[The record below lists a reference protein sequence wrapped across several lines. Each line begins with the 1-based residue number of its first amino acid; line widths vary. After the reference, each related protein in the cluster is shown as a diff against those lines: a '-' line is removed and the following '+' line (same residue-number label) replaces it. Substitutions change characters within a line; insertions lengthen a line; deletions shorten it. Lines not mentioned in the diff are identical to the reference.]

1 MNVPTANKQIIF
13 VDSSV
18 QDYQSLIQNADA
30 AQIFILNDKLS
41 GIDQITNALATQK
54 DIEAIHIL
62 SHGSPGS
69 LKLGADTLNDK
80 EIATFSTQIKQWG
93 NALTENGDIHL
104 YGCDVAAGEIGIKF
118 VKELSE
124 LTRADVAAS
133 NNITGNAELGGDWNL
148 EVETGAIETS
158 TPLNPEALKSYNYI
172 LPATANLD
180 SKAITVNSPQVTIDV
195 LANDTGSSRVSV
207 NSITTPP
214 TNGTAIINDWI
225 YVGGIFT
232 TIGGQARNRIAR
244 LNSDGSVD
252 ATFDP
257 NANNQVNA
265 IAIDSSGNPIVGGIF
280 TTIGGSTRNRIAKLN
295 PSTGVADATFNP
307 NAGGQVNA
315 IAIDSSGNPIVGGGF
330 TTIGGQPRN
339 RIAKLNPATGA
350 ADATFNPNASSNV
363 NAIAIDSSGN
373 PIVGGVFSNIGG
385 STRNRIAKLNPST
398 GVADATFNPNANSN
412 VSAIAL
418 DSSGNP
424 IVGGAFTTIG
434 GSTRNR
440 IAKLN
445 PSTGVADATFN
456 PNASG
461 QVLAIAIDS
470 GREILY
476 TPNANFN
483 GVDTFQYTAKDS
495 SGTSSAIAVTVLVN
509 NSPTLDNSGT
519 PILNPQNQNDSASTG
534 TLISTIIT
542 NLGGT
547 KITDPNTS
555 AKQGIAISAL
565 DTANGTWQ
573 YTTDGT
579 TWTNTPAVSATNTLL
594 LASDANTS
602 LRFVPNP
609 GFNGTVTNAITFAA
623 WDQITG
629 SNGTTANYTTD
640 RSTNTTS
647 SVFSSATETANITV
661 NPFPTITSVSAATPN
676 GTYGIG
682 TNINITVQFSAIVNV
697 TGTPR
702 LTLAGATPVANYLS
716 GTGTNTLTFRYPIAA
731 GDNTPD
737 LDYLSTTALSLSGG
751 TIKNATN
758 GDAILTLPTPGA
770 VNSLGANKALVID
783 TIPPTVALTSASPT
797 TTNAPFLVIAT
808 FSENV
813 TGFTAT
819 DVTVGNGTVSGFT
832 TTSGTTYEFT
842 VTPTAS
848 GAVTVNVPAAT
859 AIDTVGNNN
868 TAATQLTRTAD
879 ITAPTVTLTS
889 ASPTTTNAPFIVTAT
904 FSETVTGFA
913 ANDVTVG
920 NGTVSGFTTTSGTT
934 YEFTVTPTANGAV
947 TVDIPAATAIDTVGN
962 NNTAATQL
970 TRTADITAPT
980 VTLTSASPTTTN
992 APFLVIATFSEN
1004 VTGFTATD
1012 VTVGNGT
1019 VSGFTTTSGTTYE
1032 FTVTPTANGAVT
1044 VDIPAATAIDTVG
1057 NNNTAATQLTRTA
1070 DITPPNV
1077 TLTSAS
1083 PTTTNAPFLVTATF
1097 SEDVTGFTDT
1107 DVTVANGTV
1116 SGFTGTGS
1124 NYSFTVTPTAT
1135 GNVTVDIPASGAT
1148 DTAGNNNTAAT
1159 QLTRTA
1165 DITPPNVTLTSAS
1178 PTTTNAPF
1186 LVTAT
1191 FSEDVTG
1198 FTDTDVTVAN
1208 GTVSGFTGTGSNY
1221 SFTVTPT
1228 ATGNVTVDIP
1238 AATAIDTVGNNNT
1251 AATQLTR
1258 TADITPPNVTL
1269 TSASPTTTNAPFLV
1283 TATFSEDVTGFTDT
1297 DVTVANGTVSGFTGT
1312 GSNYSFT
1319 VTPTATGNVTVD
1331 IPAATAIDTVGN
1343 NNTAATQLTRTAD
1356 ITAPTVALT
1365 SASPTTTNA
1374 PFLVTAT
1381 FSEDVTGFTDTDV
1394 TVANGTVSGFTG
1406 TGSNYSFTV
1415 TPTANGNVTVDI
1427 PAATATDT
1435 VGNNNTAAAQLT
1447 RTADITAPT
1456 VALTSASPTTT
1467 NAPFLVT
1474 ATFSEDVTG
1483 FTDTDVT
1490 VANGT
1495 VSGFTGTGSNYSF
1508 TVTPTATGNVT
1519 VDIPAATAIDTV
1531 GNNNT
1536 AATQL
1541 TRTADITPPNVT
1553 LTSA

>member
-373 PIVGGVFSNIGG
+373 PIVGGVFSNIGGSTRNRIAKLNPSTGVADATFNPNANSNVSAIALDSSGNPIVGGIFTTIGGSTRNRIAKLNPSTGVADATFNPNASNDILAVALDSSGNPIVGGAFTTIGG

-889 ASPTTTNAPFIVTAT
+889 ASPTTTNAPFLVIAT
-904 FSETVTGFA
+904 FSENVTGFTA
-913 ANDVTVG
+913 TDVTVG

-1319 VTPTATGNVTVD
+1319 VTPTA
-1331 IPAATAIDTVGN
+1331 
-1343 NNTAATQLTRTAD
+1343 
-1356 ITAPTVALT
+1356 
-1365 SASPTTTNA
+1365 
-1374 PFLVTAT
+1374 
-1381 FSEDVTGFTDTDV
+1381 
-1394 TVANGTVSGFTG
+1394 
-1406 TGSNYSFTV
+1406 
-1415 TPTANGNVTVDI
+1415 
-1427 PAATATDT
+1427 
-1435 VGNNNTAAAQLT
+1435 
-1447 RTADITAPT
+1447 
-1456 VALTSASPTTT
+1456 
-1467 NAPFLVT
+1467 
-1474 ATFSEDVTG
+1474 
-1483 FTDTDVT
+1483 
-1490 VANGT
+1490 
-1495 VSGFTGTGSNYSF
+1495 
-1508 TVTPTATGNVT
+1508 
-1519 VDIPAATAIDTV
+1519 
-1531 GNNNT
+1531 
-1536 AATQL
+1536 
-1541 TRTADITPPNVT
+1541 
-1553 LTSA
+1553 